1 MNELDSTVKDSGRP
15 IHMSARKQN
24 SIRKYCS
31 QARAIMRHLNIID
44 ESNSDL
50 IALDFA
56 VLQFVLPQIRG
67 NGVKFK
73 SRLMA
78 LLDVLNENKL
88 RRSANYLDKMIKY
101 GEDELHTYDF
111 FCW

>member
-1 MNELDSTVKDSGRP
+1 MNCLVSTNLNLQFDESEEIVFQSIMNELDSTVKDSGRP

-50 IALDFA
+50 IAFRLCCTTICSYHK
-56 VLQFVLPQIRG
+56 FVAM
-67 NGVKFK
+67 
-73 SRLMA
+73 S
-78 LLDVLNENKL
+78 
-88 RRSANYLDKMIKY
+88 
-101 GEDELHTYDF
+101 
-111 FCW
+111 